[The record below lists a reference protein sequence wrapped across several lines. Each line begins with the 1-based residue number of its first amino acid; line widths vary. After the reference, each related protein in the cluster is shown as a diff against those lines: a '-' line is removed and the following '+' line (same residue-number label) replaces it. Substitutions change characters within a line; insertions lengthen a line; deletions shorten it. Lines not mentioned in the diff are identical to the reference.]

1 MFWETI
7 SPESTLIQPRKTAY
21 VWKALCNAW
30 LVGGDDQHP
39 SSPWKGTPVSN
50 VVRSLDPRAQD
61 SWCTGT
67 ASRRKCSLLCLLS
80 CQKSLHE
87 EKKVKEKKNQQI
99 CSLWV
104 AWKIS
109 WPSKI
114 VLWFIY
120 EMGFEGYLI
129 GCWFCVLCCQRCL
142 LVIAVSS
149 LPAYVYLSQNL
160 PSHFCPPDHSE

>member
-21 VWKALCNAW
+21 VWKALWNAW
-30 LVGGDDQHP
+30 LVDGDDQHP

-50 VVRSLDPRAQD
+50 FVRLLDPRAQD

-87 EKKVKEKKNQQI
+87 EKKVKEKKKNPADMFPMSCLKNI
-99 CSLWV
+99 LAFKNSFMIYLWDGV
-104 AWKIS
+104 WGILN
-109 WPSKI
+109 WMLI
-114 VLWFIY
+114 LCLVLSALFVSNCC
-120 EMGFEGYLI
+120 FQSARL
-129 GCWFCVLCCQRCL
+129 CLSVSVL
-142 LVIAVSS
+142 AKPF
-149 LPAYVYLSQNL
+149 LPTRS
-160 PSHFCPPDHSE
+160 